1 MKTIYIIIL
10 VLFTGFTALAEK
22 HPHILVKDE
31 DKVAVLDKIEKQAW
45 AKHIF
50 NQTKERLAVYVERHQ
65 AEPDWILDRYLMNR
79 IPGKRYTRFIS
90 DKEGTQLIGYE
101 GDAPVPTVRDRKSV
115 V

>member
-1 MKTIYIIIL
+1 MMKTIYIIIL

-50 NQTKERLAVYVERHQ
+50 GWLSMWKGIRQ
-65 AEPDWILDRYLMNR
+65 NR
-79 IPGKRYTRFIS
+79 IGFWTAI
-90 DKEGTQLIGYE
+90 
-101 GDAPVPTVRDRKSV
+101 
-115 V
+115 

>member
-45 AKHIF
+45 ANIF
-50 NQTKERLAVYVERHQ
+50 QSNERTAGCLCGKASGRTG
-65 AEPDWILDRYLMNR
+65 LDFGPL
-79 IPGKRYTRFIS
+79 F
-90 DKEGTQLIGYE
+90 DE
-101 GDAPVPTVRDRKSV
+101 
-115 V
+115 